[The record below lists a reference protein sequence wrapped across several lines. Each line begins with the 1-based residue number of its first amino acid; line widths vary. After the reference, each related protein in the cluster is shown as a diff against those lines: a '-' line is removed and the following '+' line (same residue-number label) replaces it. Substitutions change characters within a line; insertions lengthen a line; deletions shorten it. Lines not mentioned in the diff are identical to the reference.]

1 MEKGWLKLEDRVVIV
16 TGGASGI
23 GKHTVQTLAAA
34 GAKAV
39 IADVKV
45 IYENKVKALGE
56 CVDEFKDANMFV
68 LFGDNA
74 PEEIT
79 DYCYHVDVTPL
90 HGEIAVGQTLILDGM
105 SYKIT
110 AVGAEAPVTL
120 AGLGH
125 CSVSFSGQTEVE
137 LQGTIYVEGT
147 MPELHVGSSIRIVEG

>member
-1 MEKGWLKLEDRVVIV
+1 M
-16 TGGASGI
+16 
-23 GKHTVQTLAAA
+23 
-34 GAKAV
+34 
-39 IADVKV
+39 KV
-45 IYENKVKALGE
+45 IYENKVKALGA
-56 CVDEFKDANMFV
+56 CVDEFKESNMFV

-90 HGEIAVGQTLILDGM
+90 NGTIAAGQSLVLDGV

-137 LQGTIYVEGT
+137 LQGTIYVEGI
-147 MPELHVGSSIRIVEG
+147 MPDLHVGSTIQIVEG

>member
-1 MEKGWLKLEDRVVIV
+1 M
-16 TGGASGI
+16 
-23 GKHTVQTLAAA
+23 
-34 GAKAV
+34 
-39 IADVKV
+39 KV

-90 HGEIAVGQTLILDGM
+90 HGEIAVGQALILDGV
-105 SYKIT
+105 SYRIT

-147 MPELHVGSSIRIVEG
+147 MPELHVGSTIQIVEE

>member
-1 MEKGWLKLEDRVVIV
+1 M
-16 TGGASGI
+16 
-23 GKHTVQTLAAA
+23 
-34 GAKAV
+34 
-39 IADVKV
+39 KV

-56 CVDEFKDANMFV
+56 CVNEFKDANMFV

-90 HGEIAVGQTLILDGM
+90 HGEIAVGQTLILDGVP
-105 SYKIT
+105 YKIT

-147 MPELHVGSSIRIVEG
+147 MPELHVGSTIQIVEE